1 MQPSTRDPGFLAA
14 ATHDPA
20 DSFGYFLAGVFMLVV
35 WSVLAV
41 AVLMLIFH
49 IVGSRNSDIEPF
61 LGELKYFLSVAI
73 MLPILALIVRQFHG
87 RPIITLISTDARFD
101 TGQCARSASLW
112 FVLLGSFVLLEI
124 LIDPETDL
132 VLGVRS
138 IWDVALILGVI
149 LPVILAQVAAEE
161 VVIRGYMAQ
170 YFYRLVRNRWFV
182 GAVTTLIFVLLH
194 GSMMSQLHVLVGIF
208 LFLMVLRTNRLEA
221 AIGVH
226 FAQNVLAFLVLGQE
240 FGDHPTPWPT
250 LLQLEEGGVG
260 APEPWRLTIA
270 DGILAGLFAAYWF
283 LAFRLGWVMRRD
295 APAAGPAAQTA
306 ATPTGP

>member
-1 MQPSTRDPGFLAA
+1 MQPSTREPSFLAA

-35 WSVLAV
+35 WSVFAV

-49 IVGSRNSDIEPF
+49 VVVSRNSDIEPF
-61 LGELKYFLSVAI
+61 LGELNYFLSVAI

-87 RPIITLISTDARFD
+87 RPLLSLIAMDGRFD
-101 TGQCARSASLW
+101 VAMCARSAGLWLGLVSL
-112 FVLLGSFVLLEI
+112 LLMGAHLF
-124 LIDPETDL
+124 DPEA
-132 VLGVRS
+132 GIGFGIRS
-138 IWDVALILGVI
+138 VWDVALILGVI

-161 VVIRGYMAQ
+161 VVIRAYMAQ

-182 GAVTTLIFVLLH
+182 GAVTTLIFALLH
-194 GSMMSQLHVLVGIF
+194 GSMMSPQHVLVGVF

-221 AIGVH
+221 AIGFH
-226 FAQNVLAFLVLGQE
+226 FGQNVLAFLVLGNAV
-240 FGDHPTPWPT
+240 GDHDAPWPT
-250 LLQLEEGGVG
+250 VLRFEETDTG
-260 APEPWRLTIA
+260 PHEPWKA
-270 DGILAGLFAAYWF
+270 AAAVGILAGLFAAYWF

-295 APAAGPAAQTA
+295 APAASPAGETA